1 MVPDLNKTSSSIYK
15 IEVAGRVS
23 AERADWFD
31 SMALSVEATPEGGA
45 ITVLSGPVADQ
56 AALFGILNR
65 IRDLGLKLISVTAR
79 EPLTSACADAQ
90 LSQEES

>member
-1 MVPDLNKTSSSIYK
+1 MIPDPNRTSSSIYK
-15 IEVAGRVS
+15 IEVAGRIS

-31 SMALSVEATPEGGA
+31 GIALSVEATPEGGA

-65 IRDLGLKLISVTAR
+65 IRDLGLKLISVTAH
-79 EPLTSACADAQ
+79 EPLASAHTLNQ
-90 LSQEES
+90 LGQEEP

>member
-1 MVPDLNKTSSSIYK
+1 MVPDPNKTLPSIYK
-15 IEVAGRVS
+15 IEVAGRIS

-31 SMALSVEATPEGGA
+31 GMAVTVKVAPEGGA

-65 IRDLGLKLISVTAR
+65 IRDLGLKLISVTAH
-79 EPLTSACADAQ
+79 EPLASAHTLNQ
-90 LSQEES
+90 LGQEEP